1 MFAEAL
7 CVHLKN
13 NLSSDYDAGHGHE
26 RRRKKRGKEGKLPRE
41 KAFYFFTSVGNYTGE
56 TAASLEEFMKV
67 TGEVDIKSLEFHLYR
82 GDFERWI
89 AETLGDKKLAE
100 EIKDLKS
107 QNLVGNDLRNKL
119 SLILSKRHEMP

>member
-1 MFAEAL
+1 METF
-7 CVHLKN
+7 CVHLEK
-13 NLSSDYDAGHGHE
+13 NLSSGYDAGQGHE
-26 RRRKKRGKEGKLPRE
+26 RRRKKKRKEGKLPQE

-56 TAASLEEFMKV
+56 NAASLEEFVKV
-67 TGEVDIKSLEFHLYR
+67 TGEVGIKSLEFHLYR

-89 AETLGDKKLAE
+89 AETLGDKELAE

>member
-1 MFAEAL
+1 M
-7 CVHLKN
+7 HLEKIF
-13 NLSSDYDAGHGHE
+13 SSDYDAGHGHE
-26 RRRKKRGKEGKLPRE
+26 RRRKKKGKEGKLPQE

-56 TAASLEEFMKV
+56 NAASLEEFVKI

-89 AETLGDKKLAE
+89 AETLGNKELAE

-107 QNLVGNDLRNKL
+107 QNLVGDDLRNKL
-119 SLILSKRHEMP
+119 SLILSKRHKRPEIHSA